1 MDNIISLEFEKTITN
16 LAGNRMGNQVYKE
29 KIAPKINTNI
39 NNIIVFPVV
48 IEDIASSFIEGIYK
62 ELGEQYGKK
71 EAVNIMTLKAEN
83 VEADN
88 KIKESIETFGV

>member
-1 MDNIISLEFEKTITN
+1 MDNIINLEFEKTITN

-29 KIAPKINTNI
+29 KIASKINTNI
-39 NNIIVFPVV
+39 NNIVIFPAV